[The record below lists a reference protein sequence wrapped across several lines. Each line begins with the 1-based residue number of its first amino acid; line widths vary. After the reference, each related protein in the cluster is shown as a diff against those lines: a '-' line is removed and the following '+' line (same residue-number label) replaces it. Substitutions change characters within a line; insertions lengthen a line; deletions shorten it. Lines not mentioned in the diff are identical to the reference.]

1 MANFACIR
9 AEKANPFTCIDI
21 LWFLVHI
28 HGSIHTIHILIHSL
42 YRLLMGFFMVFH
54 RIRREYVSRT
64 VEENYK
70 NRACNTHSLC
80 KYGITVSEGI
90 CSYAS
95 QNHIGTSI
103 PNTIF
108 FRKTSGFFID
118 ILHFYSTTNALTGA
132 RIVALLRERRLIA
145 RSMEKEIRATFAA
158 RRIHENRFF
167 KSPTANVRRID
178 PCLSRSKDTAPR

>member
-1 MANFACIR
+1 MMANFACIR

-54 RIRREYVSRT
+54 RIRREYGSRT

-90 CSYAS
+90 CSQTS
-95 QNHIGTSI
+95 QNHIKIRVSHLI
-103 PNTIF
+103 IAE
-108 FRKTSGFFID
+108 KTAVFQR
-118 ILHFYSTTNALTGA
+118 YSPPITHPAA
-132 RIVALLRERRLIA
+132 CWKACALLRCY
-145 RSMEKEIRATFAA
+145 
-158 RRIHENRFF
+158 
-167 KSPTANVRRID
+167 ANGV
-178 PCLSRSKDTAPR
+178 